1 MWTRAQIYQSVATL
15 AWLSAPCAM
24 CDRLAFL
31 RRKYWEADTQ
41 AGARCP
47 RWDTAL
53 SVRYLGTAA
62 QRSWR
67 AKQLMSDTEVS
78 NVALLINN
86 LVDLE
91 FFDENEEQ
99 EIFEFC
105 VCKLVEKLAD
115 CLPNEYIFQVHS
127 EKSMGKE
134 HAKAFELR
142 LRHWLYGHCD
152 LPFLGEQDQRR
163 IVRCVLVLLMRS
175 MRKPMSQVGEL
186 SDLERHKLVFD
197 VFVKGALEVFYDE
210 SRKRQV
216 IANVENYGSAI
227 PFMPHFILGYICE
240 TLLSHAG
247 ERVTPVLSDTYYE
260 FLYKVGVSN
269 EINLDSNRPFSTLL
283 RRNLCTFFIQDAFKY
298 PKVLMRFVSYLP
310 KQDVEHYALLFVDS
324 FLDAID
330 VAKLDE
336 VMVVIAKDD
345 AMCHCLMKD
354 GATSTDVPQSALKSQ
369 RA

>member
-1 MWTRAQIYQSVATL
+1 MWTRGQLCQSIATL
-15 AWLSAPCAM
+15 AWFSAPVALCE
-24 CDRLAFL
+24 RIAFL
-31 RRKYWEADTQ
+31 RRKYWEGQNHA
-41 AGARCP
+41 ASVCP

-105 VCKLVEKLAD
+105 VCKLVEKLAE

-134 HAKAFELR
+134 HAKTFELR

-227 PFMPHFILGYICE
+227 PFIPHFIFGYICE
-240 TLLSHAG
+240 MLLSHAG

-260 FLYKVGVSN
+260 FLYKVGTSN
-269 EINLDSNRPFSTLL
+269 EINLDSDRPFSSLL
-283 RRNLCTFFIQDAFKY
+283 RRNLCNFFIRDVFEY
-298 PKVLMRFVSYLP
+298 PEGLMRFVSYLP

-330 VAKLDE
+330 VAKLDDI
-336 VMVVIAKDD
+336 MIVIAKDA
-345 AMCHCLMKD
+345 AMCQGLMRD
-354 GATSTDVPQSALKSQ
+354 GATTSDVPQSALTPQ